1 MDRVSILSVIG
12 TRPEVVKMAPIVKE
26 CERRRDRIHHTI
38 VMTGQH
44 RDMCRPFL
52 ELFSISPQWDLE
64 IMRQDQTLNSI
75 ISSILNALPS
85 VLAKVDPDIVLVQG
99 DTSSAFAAAL
109 AAFHAKIPVGHV
121 EAGLRI
127 RSKYNP
133 FPEEMNRALIGRI
146 ADFHFAPTAWA
157 RENLLQEGVAA
168 HRIYVTG
175 NTSIDA
181 LQMILASCRMQ
192 RDRRV
197 SGLDLAS
204 GRVITVTT
212 HRRESF
218 GEPMANT
225 LRALKTIVTRYPDVQ
240 IVLPVHYN
248 PNVRA
253 QVYALLD
260 GVPRIRLI
268 EPLEYRAFIN
278 LLDQSYLVLTDS
290 GGIQE
295 EAPSLGKPVLVLRE
309 TTERPEGVDA
319 GTARLVGTSVDSI
332 VAEVGR
338 LLDDATAYQA
348 MACAA
353 NPYGNGTAAGQIIDA
368 LERDLT

>member
-1 MDRVSILSVIG
+1 MNMIKILSIIG

-26 CERRRDRIHHTI
+26 CERRGGRIQHTI

-52 ELFSISPQWDLE
+52 ELFSISPDWDLE

-75 ISSILNALPS
+75 ISSILTALPP
-85 VLAKVDPDIVLVQG
+85 VLAKVAPDIVLVQG

-121 EAGLRI
+121 EAGLRT

-133 FPEEMNRALIGRI
+133 FPEEMNRTLIGRI

-157 RENLLQEGVAA
+157 RENLLQEGVAS
-168 HRIYVTG
+168 HCIFVTG

-181 LQMILASCRMQ
+181 LKMVLASCRAQ
-192 RDRRV
+192 SDRRV
-197 SGLDLAS
+197 DGIDLGI
-204 GRVITVTT
+204 GRVIAVTT

-225 LRALKTIVTRYPDVQ
+225 LRALRTIVTSYPDVH

-248 PNVRA
+248 PNVRT
-253 QVYALLD
+253 QVYELLD
-260 GVPRIRLI
+260 GVPRIHLV
-268 EPLEYRAFIN
+268 EPLEYRSFIN
-278 LLDQSYLVLTDS
+278 LLDQAYLVLTDS
-290 GGIQE
+290 GGVQE

-309 TTERPEGVDA
+309 TTERPEGIDA
-319 GTARLVGTSVDSI
+319 GTARLVGTNVENV
-332 VAEVGR
+332 VAAVSR
-338 LLDDATAYQA
+338 LLDDGPAYEA
-348 MACAA
+348 MACAV
-353 NPYGNGTAAGQIIDA
+353 NPYGDGTAAVRIVDT
-368 LERDLT
+368 LERELA